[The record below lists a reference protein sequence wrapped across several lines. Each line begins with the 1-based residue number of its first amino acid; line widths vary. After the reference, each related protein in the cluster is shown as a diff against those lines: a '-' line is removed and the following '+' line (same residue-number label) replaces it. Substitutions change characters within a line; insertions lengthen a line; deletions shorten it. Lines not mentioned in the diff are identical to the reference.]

1 MRYHVKTKRAFTL
14 IELLTVI
21 AIIGVLVAL
30 LFPAIKSALGKAEA
44 TKAQQGVSSLATAFK
59 SYYTEYGHWPAT
71 TTDPSGVIS
80 TTNWMVAL
88 LRGENKSTF
97 DPAMPNVTYNGNPR
111 QIRFLEMKNADLYI
125 DPVNNVTNYVDPW
138 KNQYQVIFDTSY
150 SDTNKNPF
158 VPAPGAVVHEGFLIW
173 SKGPD
178 GQDSTYA
185 NSGGNPAGDG
195 VGVNKDNIKS
205 W

>member
-1 MRYHVKTKRAFTL
+1 MRYNFRAKRAFTL

-30 LFPAIKSALGKAEA
+30 LFPAIKSALTKAEA
-44 TKAQQGVSSLATAFK
+44 SKAQQGVSSLATAYK
-59 SYYTEYGHWPAT
+59 AYYTEYGKWPAT
-71 TTDPSGVIS
+71 TADPSGIIS

-88 LRGENKSTF
+88 LRGEDKNTQ

-111 QIRFLEMKNADLYI
+111 KIRFLEMKNADLYI
-125 DPVNNVTNYVDPW
+125 DPMNNVTNYVDPW
-138 KNQYQVIFDTSY
+138 KNQYQVIFDIGY
-150 SDTNKNPF
+150 SDLTTNPF
-158 VPAPGAVVHEGFLIW
+158 SPSSQTTFIHEGFLVW

-178 GQDSTYA
+178 GQDSSYA
-185 NSGGNPAGDG
+185 NTPNPAGDG
-195 VGVNKDNIKS
+195 VGPNKDNVKS